1 MSQDQP
7 REDYQDEER
16 PLLSHLL
23 ELRSR
28 LLRAAGVVLVLFLA
42 VYPFR
47 EALYAELAGP
57 LMAVLPEGASMIATQ
72 VATPFLIPLKVALV
86 GAFFVAIPY
95 LLYQIWAFVAPGLYR
110 HEKQLIW
117 PLLISS
123 IVLFYLGMA
132 FAYFV
137 VFPLIFQFFAAAT
150 PEGVAMMTDIGE
162 YLSFIMTLFFAFG
175 AAFEVPIA
183 TILLVRTGATTRESL
198 AAKRPYVIV
207 AAFTVGMLLTPPDV
221 ISQVLLAVPV
231 WLLFELGI
239 FFSRWFGPRDA
250 VVGDDA
256 EGVGDEGDGDGRE

>member
-1 MSQDQP
+1 MSDKTTDA
-7 REDYQDEER
+7 DYQDEDR
-16 PLLSHLL
+16 PLLTHLL
-23 ELRSR
+23 ELRTR
-28 LLRAAGVVLVLFLA
+28 LMRTAGVVLVLFLC

-47 EALYAELAGP
+47 EELYALLAGP
-57 LMAVLPEGASMIATQ
+57 LMAVLPEGTSMIATQ

-86 GAFFVAIPY
+86 GAFFLSIPY
-95 LLYQIWAFVAPGLYR
+95 LLYQLWAFVAPGLYR

-123 IVLFYLGMA
+123 ILLFYLGMA
-132 FAYFV
+132 FAYYV

-162 YLSFIMTLFFAFG
+162 YLSFVMMLFFAFG
-175 AAFEVPIA
+175 ASFEVPIA
-183 TILLVRTGATTRESL
+183 TILLVRSGATTRQAL

-207 AAFTVGMLLTPPDV
+207 AAFTIGMLLTPPDI

-239 FFSRWFGPRDA
+239 FFSRWFGAPQHATDEA
-250 VVGDDA
+250 GA
-256 EGVGDEGDGDGRE
+256 EED

>member
-1 MSQDQP
+1 MSDP
-7 REDYQDEER
+7 ARDPDCQDEDR

-28 LLRAAGVVLVLFLA
+28 LIRSAAVVLLLFLA
-42 VYPFR
+42 AYPFR
-47 EALYAELAGP
+47 DALYSALAGP
-57 LMAVLPEGASMIATQ
+57 LMAVLPEGATMIATQ

-86 GAFFVAIPY
+86 GAFFLSIPY
-95 LLYQIWAFVAPGLYR
+95 LLYQLWAFVAPGLYR
-110 HEKQLIW
+110 HEKRLIW

-123 IVLFYLGMA
+123 ILLFYLGMA
-132 FAYFV
+132 FAYFL
-137 VFPLIFQFFAAAT
+137 VFPLVFQFFAAAT
-150 PEGVAMMTDIGE
+150 PEGVSMMTDIGE

-183 TILLVRTGATTRESL
+183 TILLVRSGATTRHAL

-207 AAFTVGMLLTPPDV
+207 AAFTFGMLLTPPDV

-239 FFSRWFGPRDA
+239 FFSRWFEAPSA
-250 VVGDDA
+250 VETEPDSD
-256 EGVGDEGDGDGRE
+256 RS

>member
-1 MSQDQP
+1 MSAPTPDS
-7 REDYQDEER
+7 DYQDEDR

-28 LLRAAGVVLVLFLA
+28 LMRIAGVVLVLFLCA
-42 VYPFR
+42 YPFR
-47 EALYAELAGP
+47 DQLYAVLAGP
-57 LMAVLPEGASMIATQ
+57 LMAVLPEGTSMIATQ

-86 GAFFVAIPY
+86 GAFFLSVPY
-95 LLYQIWAFVAPGLYR
+95 LLYQLWAFVAPGLYR

-123 IVLFYLGMA
+123 VVLFYSGMA

-137 VFPLIFQFFAAAT
+137 VFPLIFEFFAAAT
-150 PEGVAMMTDIGE
+150 PDGVAMMTDIGE

-175 AAFEVPIA
+175 ASFEVPIA
-183 TILLVRTGATTRESL
+183 TILLVRSGATTRQAL

-239 FFSRWFGPRDA
+239 FFSRWFTAPAHANAADN
-250 VVGDDA
+250 
-256 EGVGDEGDGDGRE
+256 DESPHD

>member
-1 MSQDQP
+1 MSHNTAQQDH
-7 REDYQDEER
+7 QDEDR
-16 PLLSHLL
+16 PLITHLL
-23 ELRSR
+23 ELRTR
-28 LLRAAGVVLVLFLA
+28 LMHAAGVVLVLFLC

-47 EALYAELAGP
+47 EELYSLLAGP
-57 LMAVLPEGASMIATQ
+57 LMAVLPEGTSMIATQ

-86 GAFFVAIPY
+86 GAFFLSIPY
-95 LLYQIWAFVAPGLYR
+95 LLYQLWAFVAPGLYR

-123 IVLFYLGMA
+123 IVLFYMGMA
-132 FAYFV
+132 FAYYV

-162 YLSFIMTLFFAFG
+162 YLSFVMMLFFAFG
-175 AAFEVPIA
+175 ASFEVPIA
-183 TILLVRTGATTRESL
+183 TILLVRSGATTRQAL

-207 AAFTVGMLLTPPDV
+207 AAFTIGMLLTPPDV

-239 FFSRWFGPRDA
+239 FFSRWFGAPKRD
-250 VVGDDA
+250 DDEA
-256 EGVGDEGDGDGRE
+256 EASDA